1 MSFFEIREDGTL
13 WKENVEYDW
22 KPGNP
27 NAKDWLDKLPSAE
40 RISSEWVQEKITNT
54 LRLCDYIISKD
65 DLWDYWIDY
74 EVVFVD
80 GIVKTAKITEFRAED
95 NMERKLR
102 DMKFQEEMRSQYK
115 FKQTCLYKYFVKP
128 YRIVINY
135 IFRKLYK
142 IVSYISSNLWRVES
156 FLKG

>member
-13 WKENVEYDW
+13 WKENVEYNW
-22 KPGNP
+22 KPGDP

-80 GIVKTAKITEFRAED
+80 GVVKSAKVIEFRAED

-102 DMKFQEEMRSQYK
+102 DMKFQEDMRRQHK
-115 FKQTCLYKYFVKP
+115 FQQTWQYKYFVKP

-142 IVSYISSNLWRVES
+142 IVNYISSNLWRVES